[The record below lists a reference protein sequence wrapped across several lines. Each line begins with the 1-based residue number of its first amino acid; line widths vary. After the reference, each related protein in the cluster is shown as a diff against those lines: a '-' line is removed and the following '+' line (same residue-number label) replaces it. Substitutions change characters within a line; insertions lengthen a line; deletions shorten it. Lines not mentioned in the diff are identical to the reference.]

1 MHGSQDDEGD
11 ESVNRLVSHIHN
23 AHSPA
28 SKGVSVSPGEGVAHA
43 EADAEADAEENA
55 SPGTE
60 AAADADENDDT
71 GKGGKPSKKRV
82 RQPAAPKPAAAKK
95 PAAKRALSKKA
106 AAAKAAEELERELDM
121 TAAEAVV
128 ADVEEAAASSDA
140 GAEAADGEPSPVDQ
154 SSDAEE
160 EEEVK
165 AEAIPAPRKRKAST
179 KKSEA
184 EAAASMEVDV
194 DIAAEDAAEGA
205 TETPKASLST
215 PTSKPSSHK
224 KARKEAVVALPL
236 EELPEEIQNK
246 ILMCKI
252 KMERAVEDLLQEESS
267 GELFDNDAEVDAA
280 AAELLDMIRSA
291 DAYAAAAAAAAENAA
306 AVPVPATDEEVKSVP
321 EEEAAV
327 DADAAP
333 VSVDSVDTPTTPANT
348 EKKAVVAKEELVV
361 YEEKEFRLEMAIKKI
376 IARTMVGSSD
386 PVSRLSVTVSAR
398 LGRSVEIMEGAFAAA
413 AEEPLSELVES
424 YRTTASMALN
434 ALLNDATVLEDEIK
448 SMGCRECYGIKDK
461 SAALFEDTSPQAL
474 WRWDVVTDTAR
485 FFSKPSLANLK
496 EAKSSCRR
504 HGAILRANA
513 KLIEELSKS
522 VAAADSEAKVVKLEE
537 AAAKAGIDVA
547 KAKEKRI
554 AEELKKKVSSAE
566 KAKKDEEKELK
577 KKAAEAEKEEKKKVL
592 EAEKEEKKRAKEVET
607 LKKKEEAAKAKL
619 EAQAEKERLAAEKQ
633 SEKDRLKAEEE
644 AKLSKQK
651 NLMLNMFGG
660 SAVSKS
666 TAKPSTPGAASTSTS
681 KTLVASAEKVV
692 DLTATN
698 SDAATA
704 VMLDAGSEVAAEREQ
719 KVEFDTNAFL
729 ASMNAGMTM
738 QDCIV
743 QKAARI
749 AVETPEDFLKTAEL
763 RQPTKL
769 SVMLAAASTGF
780 GQEGYSEIS
789 EVMVDAFMRTFS
801 FADDQKRP
809 AYFGTRSKSSSII
822 SGRRPFEQDH
832 NAVNYDYDS
841 EDDYD
846 EEADGEDIGDSENE
860 EEEGGND
867 LEYDEFFRQDNDF
880 GSDADSDGELMAAVA
895 MKSRQGEEKIGLRF
909 LRDENGQWQQQSLG
923 DGSSSNSSGAQSF
936 GMKAVIDD
944 QAVGQPAIMAACY
957 ETEKDVVRLR
967 NYGCVVFASARCMP
981 YLGWSESQPKK
992 SSKTEAADLA
1002 KEEADMLKAAE
1013 KAAKQA
1019 EKAAK
1024 VAEKAAKAAEK
1035 ESMARKEPKAKKEPK
1050 PEVPKHMDETLLPA
1064 LVKLV
1069 HGRRD
1074 GIEKLVADFIADHP
1088 TEIKAKV
1095 ERKLREIANKTKSD
1109 EGHGNAR
1116 WVVKQSVI
1124 ESLGLT
1130 VGTAVEGN
1138 DAVFDLATV
1147 CYTPPKIKRARP
1159 AKEEAPA
1166 EARAPKSARLR
1177 GDVTECVKEL
1187 GHEWW
1192 PEGEK
1197 REKGDAA
1204 VAAAPAASS
1213 PAKQDGAEMKVEAV
1227 EADEADEAQGVVS
1240 PVEAAAEAASE
1251 FNKE

>member
-1 MHGSQDDEGD
+1 VHGSQDDEGD

-43 EADAEADAEENA
+43 EAEAGAEAEENA
-55 SPGTE
+55 SPGPE
-60 AAADADENDDT
+60 AAADTDENDDT

-95 PAAKRALSKKA
+95 PAVKRAMSKKA

-121 TAAEAVV
+121 AVAEAVV

-140 GAEAADGEPSPVDQ
+140 GAEAADEEPSPVDQ
-154 SSDAEE
+154 SSDV

-165 AEAIPAPRKRKAST
+165 AEAVPAPRKRKAST

-184 EAAASMEVDV
+184 EAAASMEVDA
-194 DIAAEDAAEGA
+194 DIAAEDATEGA

-224 KARKEAVVALPL
+224 KARKEAVVAMPL

-246 ILMCKI
+246 IQMCKI

-291 DAYAAAAAAAAENAA
+291 DAYAAAAAAAAETA
-306 AVPVPATDEEVKSVP
+306 AVVPAPAADEEVKSVP
-321 EEEAAV
+321 EEEEVV

-333 VSVDSVDTPTTPANT
+333 VSADAVGTHTTPANT
-348 EKKAVVAKEELVV
+348 EKKAGVAKEELVV

-413 AEEPLSELVES
+413 AEEPLSELAES

-434 ALLNDATVLEDEIK
+434 ALLNDATILEDEIK

-504 HGAILRANA
+504 HGAVLRANA

-522 VAAADSEAKVVKLEE
+522 AAVAAADSEAKVVKLEE

-698 SDAATA
+698 SDAAAA
-704 VMLDAGSEVAAEREQ
+704 VMPDAGSEVVAEREQ

-743 QKAARI
+743 QNAARI
-749 AVETPEDFLKTAEL
+749 AVETPADFLKTAEL

-780 GQEGYSEIS
+780 GQEGYSEMG

-909 LRDENGQWQQQSLG
+909 LRDENGQWQQRSLG
-923 DGSSSNSSGAQSF
+923 DGSSSSSSGAQSF

-944 QAVGQPAIMAACY
+944 QAVGQPAIMTACY

-967 NYGCVVFASARCMP
+967 NYGCVVFASARSMP

-1024 VAEKAAKAAEK
+1024 VAEKAAKAVEK
-1035 ESMARKEPKAKKEPK
+1035 ESIARKEPKAKKEPK

-1069 HGRRD
+1069 HGRRE
-1074 GIEKLVADFIADHP
+1074 GIEKLVTDFIADHP

-1095 ERKLREIANKTKSD
+1095 ERKLREIADKTKSD

-1166 EARAPKSARLR
+1166 TARAHKSARLR

-1204 VAAAPAASS
+1204 VAADPAASS
-1213 PAKQDGAEMKVEAV
+1213 PAKQDGAEMNVEAV
-1227 EADEADEAQGVVS
+1227 EADEAQGMVS

-1251 FNKE
+1251 FDKE